1 MEEWIFRST
10 SNSNWVFY
18 ICYFN
23 LLIIALLN
31 QAFPKKINYI
41 LNILSIFKNLKTSM
55 SKHFI
60 IDPFNFGSFLIISSS
75 LSLFFYQFFIEF
87 IDSSF
92 NQNDFIYIFLLIS
105 ITLISRFLLV
115 KSIFSIFSKIDDI
128 DSYLAKNQ
136 YQNILLCVSILILIF
151 INEYSFINKQLII
164 GCFISVFL
172 VWISFTFLLFYRY
185 IKNRENEFLYLI
197 FYICA
202 VKISPW
208 LWIYHSIYETRI
220 KFLQL

>member
-10 SNSNWVFY
+10 INSDLVFY

-31 QAFPKKINYI
+31 QAFPKKINYM
-41 LNILSIFKNLKTSM
+41 LNNLFIYINFKTSIN
-55 SKHFI
+55 KHFI
-60 IDPFNFGSFLIISSS
+60 IDPFNIGSFLIISSS
-75 LSLFFYQFFIEF
+75 LSLFFYKFFIKF

-92 NQNDFIYIFLLIS
+92 NQNDFIFIFLIIS
-105 ITLISRFLLV
+105 ITLIFRFFLV
-115 KSIFSIFSKIDDI
+115 KSIFSIFSKIDEI
-128 DSYLAKNQ
+128 ESYLVKNQ
-136 YQNILLCVSILILIF
+136 SQNTLFCISILVLIL
-151 INEYSFINKQLII
+151 INEYSFINKNLII

-172 VWISFTFLLFYRY
+172 IWVTFNFLLIYRY

-197 FYICA
+197 FYLCT

-208 LWIYHSIYETRI
+208 VWIYHSIYETRI
-220 KFLQL
+220 KFL

>member
-10 SNSNWVFY
+10 INSDLVFY

-31 QAFPKKINYI
+31 QAFPKKINYM
-41 LNILSIFKNLKTSM
+41 LNNLFIYINFKTSIN
-55 SKHFI
+55 KHFI
-60 IDPFNFGSFLIISSS
+60 IDPFNIGSFLIISSS
-75 LSLFFYQFFIEF
+75 LSLFFYKFFLKF

-92 NQNDFIYIFLLIS
+92 NQNDFIFIFLIIS
-105 ITLISRFLLV
+105 ITLIFRFFLV
-115 KSIFSIFSKIDDI
+115 KSIFSIFSKIDEI
-128 DSYLAKNQ
+128 ESYLVKNQ
-136 YQNILLCVSILILIF
+136 SQNTLFCISILVLIL
-151 INEYSFINKQLII
+151 INEYSFINKNLII

-172 VWISFTFLLFYRY
+172 IWVTFNFLLIYRY

-197 FYICA
+197 FYLCT

-208 LWIYHSIYETRI
+208 VWIYHSIYETRI
-220 KFLQL
+220 KFL

>member
-18 ICYFN
+18 VCYFN
-23 LLIIALLN
+23 LLIIALLY

-41 LNILSIFKNLKTSM
+41 LNFLSIHENLKTSM
-55 SKHFI
+55 NKHFI
-60 IDPFNFGSFLIISSS
+60 IDPFNIGSFLIISSS
-75 LSLFFYQFFIEF
+75 LSLFFYEFFIKF

-105 ITLISRFLLV
+105 ITLISRFFIV
-115 KSIFSIFSKIDDI
+115 KSVLSIFSIIDDI
-128 DSYLAKNQ
+128 DSYLSKNQ
-136 YQNILLCVSILILIF
+136 SQNTLLCVSILILIF
-151 INEYSFINKQLII
+151 INEYSFINKQLIV
-164 GCFISVFL
+164 GCFISTFL
-172 VWISFTFLLFYRY
+172 IWITFTFLLIYRY

>member
-10 SNSNWVFY
+10 INSDLVFY

-31 QAFPKKINYI
+31 QAFPKKINYM
-41 LNILSIFKNLKTSM
+41 LNNLFIYINFKTSIN
-55 SKHFI
+55 KHFI
-60 IDPFNFGSFLIISSS
+60 IDPFNIGSFLIISSS
-75 LSLFFYQFFIEF
+75 LSLFFYKFFIKF

-92 NQNDFIYIFLLIS
+92 NQNDFIFIFLIIS
-105 ITLISRFLLV
+105 ITLIFRFFLV
-115 KSIFSIFSKIDDI
+115 KSIFSIFSKIDEI
-128 DSYLAKNQ
+128 ESYLVKNQ
-136 YQNILLCVSILILIF
+136 SQNTLFCISILVLIF
-151 INEYSFINKQLII
+151 INEYSFINKNLII

-172 VWISFTFLLFYRY
+172 IWVTFNFLLIYRY

-197 FYICA
+197 FYLCT

-208 LWIYHSIYETRI
+208 VWIYHSIYETRI
-220 KFLQL
+220 KFL

>member
-1 MEEWIFRST
+1 M
-10 SNSNWVFY
+10 
-18 ICYFN
+18 
-23 LLIIALLN
+23 ALLN

-41 LNILSIFKNLKTSM
+41 LNNLYIYKNLKTSIN
-55 SKHFI
+55 KHFI
-60 IDPFNFGSFLIISSS
+60 IDPFNIGSFLIISSS
-75 LSLFFYQFFIEF
+75 LSLFFYEYFIKF

-105 ITLISRFLLV
+105 ITLISRFFLV
-115 KSIFSIFSKIDDI
+115 KSIFSIFSKIDYI
-128 DSYLAKNQ
+128 DSYLIKNQ
-136 YQNILLCVSILILIF
+136 SQNTLLCISILILIF
-151 INEYSFINKQLII
+151 INEYSFINKQVII

-172 VWISFTFLLFYRY
+172 IWITFTFLLIYRY

-197 FYICA
+197 FYLCA